1 MSRLARFAWVTLGWS
16 LAVILWGA
24 FVRATGSGA
33 GCGAHWP
40 LCNGEVLPRAPALAT
55 MIELTHRVTSGLALV
70 LVVTLAVWVFR
81 RRPHGHAARRA
92 AAASVVLILTEALV
106 GAGLVLF
113 ELVAENESVARALF
127 MAVHLVNT
135 FLLLAALTLTAR
147 FADEDAPEK
156 PPGARRHGWVFGVA
170 FLALILVGAS
180 GAVAALGDTLYPA
193 ESLLAGLA
201 QDLSPTTSILVRLR
215 LLHPILALAG
225 TLAVG
230 LASARVLQTSDSSKP
245 RRWAWIAVSLAIVQ
259 VGAGFLNVALL
270 APVWM
275 QILHLWL
282 ADLMWIAFVLLASHA
297 LSSTSPAPVRAGV
310 VPA

>member
-1 MSRLARFAWVTLGWS
+1 MSRLARFAWVTLAFI

-70 LVVTLAVWVFR
+70 LVATLVVWVFR
-81 RRPHGHAARRA
+81 RRPRGHAARRA
-92 AAASVVLILTEALV
+92 AAASMALILTEALV

-147 FADEDAPEK
+147 FADEDAAPR
-156 PPGARRHGWVFGVA
+156 PPGPRRHAWVFGLT
-170 FLALILVGAS
+170 FLALVLVGAS

-201 QDLSPTTSILVRLR
+201 QDLSPTTSVLVRLR

-225 TLAVG
+225 TLAVA
-230 LASARVLQTSDSSKP
+230 LASARVLQTSHAP
-245 RRWAWIAVSLAIVQ
+245 GARRWAWIAVSLALVQ

-282 ADLMWIAFVLLASHA
+282 ADLLWVAVVLLASHA
-297 LSSTSPAPVRAGV
+297 LVSTAPVPARARV

>member
-70 LVVTLAVWVFR
+70 LVVTLVVWVFR

-92 AAASVVLILTEALV
+92 ATASVVLILTEALV

-147 FADEDAPEK
+147 FADEGAPEK
-156 PPGARRHGWVFGVA
+156 PPGARRHTWLFGLA
-170 FLALILVGAS
+170 FLCLVLVGAS

-225 TLAVG
+225 TLAVA
-230 LASARVLQTSDSSKP
+230 LTSARVLQTSDSSKP
-245 RRWAWIAVSLAIVQ
+245 RRWAWIAASLALVQ

-270 APVWM
+270 APIWM

-297 LSSTSPAPVRAGV
+297 LFSAAPAPARAGV